1 MGDDKKLSV
10 LGHLEEVRGRLTWSL
25 ITVLVCICISF
36 PLVRY
41 IFPILMNPLPGIEL
55 YYTNVT
61 GLLGSYMKVSL
72 YTGLVISA
80 PFLLYQFVMFIN
92 PALTRRE
99 KGYLYTLLPG
109 VIVLFLGG
117 VIFCYFILLPPALHF
132 LYHTFP
138 GYVGGD
144 IQPWWTVGDYVSVI
158 SRLLFWIGVVFEI
171 PLLMFFLTKIRII
184 SPQWVIRKWKWAV
197 VIAFILGGIITP
209 TFDPVNQTL
218 VAAPIIVLFLLGY
231 VMSWLARAGWPR
243 LFRKG

>member
-1 MGDDKKLSV
+1 MGEEKKLSV

-25 ITVLVCICISF
+25 IAVVVCIGISF

-41 IFPILMNPLPGIEL
+41 LFPFLMQPLPGLDL

-61 GLLGSYMKVSL
+61 GLLGSYMKVCL
-72 YTGLVISA
+72 YTGLILSS
-80 PFLLYQFVMFIN
+80 PFLLYQFVMFLN
-92 PALTRRE
+92 PALTRKE

-109 VIVLFLGG
+109 VILLFLGG
-117 VIFCYFILLPPALHF
+117 VFFCYYILLPPALNF
-132 LYHTFP
+132 LYNTFP

-144 IQPWWTVGDYVSVI
+144 IEPWWTVGDYVSVI

-171 PLLMFFLTKIRII
+171 PLLMYFLSKIRVI
-184 SPQWVIRKWKWAV
+184 SPEWVIRKWKWAV

-218 VAAPIIVLFLLGY
+218 VAAPIIVLFILGY
-231 VMSWLARAGWPR
+231 LMAKVARVGWPK
-243 LFRKG
+243 FHRKG